1 MMTQETDSQVVALDT
16 TTHTQ
21 PLSVIYRVIMQS
33 NEDQL
38 IIIIIIIIIIIMQ
51 RSLTLITIHTYRSWL
66 V

>member
-33 NEDQL
+33 NEDQR
-38 IIIIIIIIIIIMQ
+38 IIIIIMQ
-51 RSLTLITIHTYRSWL
+51 RSLTFITIRTYRSWL
-66 V
+66 VWK